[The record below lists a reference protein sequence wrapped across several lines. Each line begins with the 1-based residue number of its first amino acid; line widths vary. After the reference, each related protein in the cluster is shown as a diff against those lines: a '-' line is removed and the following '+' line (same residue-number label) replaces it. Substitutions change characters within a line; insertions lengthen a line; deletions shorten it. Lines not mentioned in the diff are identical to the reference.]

1 MGDFSVDEIEP
12 ERCYSIRPRIN
23 NVKPVYMN
31 IDTNSINKMLLKCKA
46 IQEHF
51 YPKIKFVSPVA
62 DKIVNI
68 TVLINEE
75 LYSIG
80 DYKINYDL
88 KNFNLEPLNFD
99 PKFKPERSGIECIID
114 RNTNRMIT
122 LDTVYATYHWL
133 INKA

>member
-1 MGDFSVDEIEP
+1 MGDFLVDEIEP

-68 TVLINEE
+68 TVSINEE

-99 PKFKPERSGIECIID
+99 PNFKPERSGIDCIID

-122 LDTVYATYHWL
+122 LDTVYKTYYWL